1 MAAAAK
7 KWMCLA
13 GKETIEIIVKPNSS
27 KTEIK
32 AFDCDNQVYH
42 VDVKA
47 HPEKGAANKEI
58 IKYFT
63 KLLKKNVRIISGMK
77 IRRKI
82 LRIG

>member
-1 MAAAAK
+1 MAAAVK
-7 KWMCLA
+7 KWMCLT
-13 GKETIEIIVKPNSS
+13 GKETIDIIVKPNSP

-32 AFDCDNQVYH
+32 AFDNDNQAYH

-63 KLLKKNVRIISGMK
+63 KLLKKDVRIISGMK
-77 IRRKI
+77 IRRKT

>member
-1 MAAAAK
+1 MTAAVRR
-7 KWMCLA
+7 WMCLA
-13 GKETIEIIVKPNSS
+13 NKKTINIIVKPNSP

-32 AFDCDNQVYH
+32 AFDNDNQAYRI
-42 VDVKA
+42 DIKA

-77 IRRKI
+77 VRRKT
-82 LRIG
+82 LRIS